1 MQYTLVSLPYLL
13 YAPSLYFLCAYPG
26 NIHVFQAAKGIEIG
40 SDTVVDVLESV
51 ERLFR
56 HLDMYT
62 QIPHSPAL
70 DEMVVKIVLELL
82 SILELATK
90 RLTQGRLSESTLV
103 ELLPLLNLMQRDL
116 SRMTLEMGAL
126 RWYPEPYQAS
136 PGRLKRRHPDSSR
149 M

>member
-1 MQYTLVSLPYLL
+1 MLL
-13 YAPSLYFLCAYPG
+13 YPLRAYPCD
-26 NIHVFQAAKGIEIG
+26 IHVHRVLKSIE
-40 SDTVVDVLESV
+40 SCHDTLVDVLESV

-90 RLTQGRLSESTLV
+90 RLTQGRSSESFQV
-103 ELLPLLNLMQRDL
+103 ELLPCSMQC
-116 SRMTLEMGAL
+116 SEICQ
-126 RWYPEPYQAS
+126 E
-136 PGRLKRRHPDSSR
+136 
-149 M
+149 